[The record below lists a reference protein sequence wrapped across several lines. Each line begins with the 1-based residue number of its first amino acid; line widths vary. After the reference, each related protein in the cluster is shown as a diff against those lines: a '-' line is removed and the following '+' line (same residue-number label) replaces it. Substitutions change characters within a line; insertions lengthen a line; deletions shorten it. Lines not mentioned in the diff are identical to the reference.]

1 MDKFNLFRQLMD
13 LLDDECQIVDADM
26 NNWENAVEITAVCG
40 DREIIVTAKIKE
52 AKKDGN

>member
-52 AKKDGN
+52 AKKDGD